1 MVYRGRFALLWHEIP
16 EVQDE
21 IQSANFESSVG
32 SHWDLLLE
40 LDNGELLTWQIASLP
55 DLKSLTQSL
64 KITAKRLKNH
74 RSVYLEYEGP
84 ISGNR
89 GSVQRLASGVYKAV
103 SAPSSPLDGQAHLF
117 PSDVHS
123 EKVLEPL
130 PLARIALVDMS
141 TNSSTEPA
149 EQMVVELAS
158 PQWDSPDW
166 RLTLKANIIV
176 AVGHCTSMTLTK
188 RTVTK
193 RS

>member
-16 EVQDE
+16 KVQDE
-21 IQSANFESSVG
+21 SQSVNSESSVG

-40 LDNGELLTWQIASLP
+40 LDNGELLTWQIASFP

-64 KITAKRLKNH
+64 EIPAKRLKNH
-74 RSVYLEYEGP
+74 RLIYLDYEGP

-103 SAPSSPLDGQAHLF
+103 FAPSSVPDGQAHLF

-130 PLARIALVDMS
+130 PLARIALVEMS
-141 TNSSTEPA
+141 TNSSTKPA
-149 EQMVVELAS
+149 VQLVVELAS
-158 PQWDSPDW
+158 PQSDSPDW
-166 RLTLKANIIV
+166 QLTLKTNIV
-176 AVGHCTSMTLTK
+176 AVGHRTSMT
-188 RTVTK
+188 VFEFF
-193 RS
+193 S

>member
-21 IQSANFESSVG
+21 ISLANSETSVG

-40 LDNGELLTWQIASLP
+40 LDKGELLTWQISSLP

-64 KITAKRLKNH
+64 EIPAKRLKNH
-74 RSVYLEYEGP
+74 RSVYLDYEGP

-103 SAPSSPLDGQAHLF
+103 FAPSSPADGHAHLF

-123 EKVLEPL
+123 EKVIEPL
-130 PLARIALVDMS
+130 PLARIALVDMP

-149 EQMVVELAS
+149 ELLVVELAS
-158 PQWDSPDW
+158 AQWNSPDW
-166 RLTLKANIIV
+166 RLTLKANIV
-176 AVGHCTSMTLTK
+176 AVGHFTSMTVFK
-188 RTVTK
+188 GF
-193 RS
+193 S

>member
-16 EVQDE
+16 KVQDE
-21 IQSANFESSVG
+21 SQSVNSESSAG

-40 LDNGELLTWQIASLP
+40 LDNGELLTWQIASFP

-64 KITAKRLKNH
+64 EIPAKRLKNH
-74 RSVYLEYEGP
+74 RLIYLDYEGP

-89 GSVQRLASGVYKAV
+89 GSVQRLAFGVYKAV
-103 SAPSSPLDGQAHLF
+103 FAPSSPSDGQAHFF
-117 PSDVHS
+117 PSEVHS

-141 TNSSTEPA
+141 TNSSKEPA

-158 PQWDSPDW
+158 PPWNSPDW
-166 RLTLKANIIV
+166 RLILNANIV
-176 AVGHCTSMTLTK
+176 AVGHCTSMTVFK
-188 RTVTK
+188 VF
-193 RS
+193 S